1 MDALTLNFIKPIQTC
16 LFNRFIPVCMT
27 GTLLDFTLNQESL
40 KMNNPANKKDR
51 NRSKKGEINPVQEWG
66 G

>member
-1 MDALTLNFIKPIQTC
+1 
-16 LFNRFIPVCMT
+16 MT